1 MFPFAGEPIFRSRSN
16 TCLAFPV
23 EAGTR
28 NHRCEAVYRAIQ
40 EQPSNPNVSAVAE
53 RGLTNVKFVHADI
66 PPKVW
71 KRFIDCHNTF
81 HGGSGINFVDFLEE
95 SLQLEAEWEMD
106 CQKTALHSAN
116 PKYKTFYKE
125 FIMKKSILIDSYVL
139 FSVMFFMFVL
149 CFLCVCTCGKDS
161 RKDE

>member
-1 MFPFAGEPIFRSRSN
+1 MEK
-16 TCLAFPV
+16 V
-23 EAGTR
+23 
-28 NHRCEAVYRAIQ
+28 HRLPQ
-40 EQPSNPNVSAVAE
+40 HVS
-53 RGLTNVKFVHADI
+53 
-66 PPKVW
+66 
-71 KRFIDCHNTF
+71 C
-81 HGGSGINFVDFLEE
+81 GSGINFVDFLEE

-139 FSVMFFMFVL
+139 FSVMFLMFVL